1 MNEHPSRD
9 TSQPAAATDA
19 PEIPRHGRVAQDES
33 MTRLVNFLFKG
44 IDFVIIGDGL
54 IAEVIIALQQTA
66 DGVGEVLL
74 GHGSHFK
81 DEGIEPAEGVFH
93 GGKDVALLGHED
105 GERMKISFG

>member
-1 MNEHPSRD
+1 
-9 TSQPAAATDA
+9 
-19 PEIPRHGRVAQDES
+19 

-93 GGKDVALLGHED
+93 GGKDVALLRHGNGRWVEN
-105 GERMKISFG
+105 KIRRKKRCRISRYKG